1 MRSIKY
7 PAIYK
12 HFKNN
17 YYAVMSVS
25 KPIEDKSIS
34 KDKNRLQAYHT
45 ELNKLI
51 DIYKL
56 GDLYY
61 HDNKLQDNLVLY
73 KALYDDKGIYA
84 RPINMFLS
92 EVDKNKYPDIE
103 QKYRFELV
111 N

>member
-1 MRSIKY
+1 MRSLKY

-17 YYAVMSVS
+17 YYAVMAVT
-25 KPIEDKSIS
+25 KDIKDEVILNDKMIL
-34 KDKNRLQAYHT
+34 KAYHT

-51 DIYKL
+51 DIYKI
-56 GDLYY
+56 GNLYY
-61 HDNKLQDNLVLY
+61 HDKNIKESLVLY

-84 RPINMFLS
+84 RPIDMFLS
-92 EVDKNKYPDIE
+92 EVDREKYPKIN
-103 QKYRFELV
+103 QKYRFELF

>member
-12 HFKNN
+12 HFKNK
-17 YYAVMSVS
+17 YYAVMAVS
-25 KPIEDKSIS
+25 KPKEDKSIIDNS
-34 KDKNRLQAYHT
+34 TKLQGYHT
-45 ELNKLI
+45 ELNKFI
-51 DIYKL
+51 DIYKR

-61 HDNKLQDNLVLY
+61 HDIEMEDVLVLY

-92 EVDKNKYPDIE
+92 DVDKNKYPDIE
-103 QKYRFELV
+103 QKYRFELF

>member
-7 PAIYK
+7 PTIYK
-12 HFKNN
+12 HFKGN

-25 KPIEDKSIS
+25 KPISDEFIE
-34 KDKNRLQAYHT
+34 KDAIKLQGYHT
-45 ELNKLI
+45 EENNI
-51 DIYKL
+51 INIYKM

-61 HDNKLQDNLVLY
+61 HDEKFQDSLVLY

-84 RPINMFLS
+84 RPIDMFLS
-92 EVDKNKYPDIE
+92 EVDREKYPDVE
-103 QKYRFELV
+103 QKYRFELF

>member
-12 HFKNN
+12 HFKNK

-25 KPIEDKSIS
+25 KANEDKTFVNDSI
-34 KDKNRLQAYHT
+34 KLQAYHT

-51 DIYKL
+51 DIYKI

-61 HDNKLQDNLVLY
+61 HDIEVEETLVLY

-84 RPINMFLS
+84 RPIDMFLS
-92 EVDKNKYPDIE
+92 EVDKNKYPDVE
-103 QKYRFELV
+103 QKYRFELF